1 MIKNKSFYKL
11 LKKFGY
17 ATNGIKLAVTRHTSF
32 VTHII
37 ISFLVYFLAIYFNI
51 NSVELMFVTSAVFL
65 VLIAELLNTAI
76 EESIN
81 CYTKEFK
88 RGFMISKDS
97 AAGAVLLAAF
107 YSIIIGIIVFGP
119 KFYILFFK

>member
-1 MIKNKSFYKL
+1 MNKEKGFYKL

-17 ATNGIKLAVTRHTSF
+17 ALNGIRLAITRHKSF

-37 ISFLVYFLAIYFNI
+37 TSFMVCFLSIYFKI
-51 NSVELMFVTSAVFL
+51 NSIELMFVMSAIFI
-65 VLIAELLNTAI
+65 VLITELINTAI

-88 RGFMISKDS
+88 KGFMISKDS

-107 YSIIIGIIVFGP
+107 YSIIIGIIVFSP
-119 KFYILFFK
+119 KFYVLFFK

>member
-1 MIKNKSFYKL
+1 MIKKPSLYKL

-17 ATNGIKLAVTRHTSF
+17 AANGIKLAVTGHTSF

-37 ISFLVYFLAIYFNI
+37 ISFFVFFLSIYFDI
-51 NSVELMFVTSAVFL
+51 TSTELMFVISAVFL
-65 VLIAELLNTAI
+65 VLITELMNTAI

-88 RGFMISKDS
+88 RGFMVSKDS

-119 KFYILFFK
+119 KFYALFLK

>member
-1 MIKNKSFYKL
+1 MKKDKKIYRL

-17 ATNGIKLAVTRHTSF
+17 AANGIKLAITRHTSF

-37 ISFLVYFLAIYFNI
+37 ISFLVCFLSIYFKI
-51 NSVELMFVTSAVFL
+51 DSVELMFVLSAIFI
-65 VLIAELLNTAI
+65 VLITELINTAI

-81 CYTKEFK
+81 GYTSEFK

-97 AAGAVLLAAF
+97 AAGAVLLASF
-107 YSIIIGIIVFGP
+107 YSVLIGIIVFGP
-119 KFYILFFK
+119 KFYILFFE

>member
-1 MIKNKSFYKL
+1 MNKNKRLYKL

-17 ATNGIKLAVTRHTSF
+17 AINGIKLAVTRHTSF

-37 ISFLVYFLAIYFNI
+37 ISFLVCFLATYFRI
-51 NSVELMFVTSAVFL
+51 SSIELMFVISAIFI
-65 VLIAELLNTAI
+65 VLITELINTAI

-81 CYTKEFK
+81 GYTKEFK

-97 AAGAVLLAAF
+97 SAGAVLLASI
-107 YSIIIGIIVFGP
+107 YSIIIGAIVFGP

>member
-1 MIKNKSFYKL
+1 MNKNKRFYKL

-17 ATNGIKLAVTRHTSF
+17 ASNGIKLAVTRHTSF

-37 ISFLVYFLAIYFNI
+37 ISFLVCFLAIYFRI
-51 NSVELMFVTSAVFL
+51 NSIELMFVISAIFI
-65 VLIAELLNTAI
+65 VLITELINTAI

-81 CYTKEFK
+81 GYTKEFK

-97 AAGAVLLAAF
+97 AAGAVLLAVF

>member
-1 MIKNKSFYKL
+1 MIKKKGFYRL

-17 ATNGIKLAVTRHTSF
+17 AANGIKLAITRHTSF

-37 ISFLVYFLAIYFNI
+37 ISFFAFFLSIYFNI
-51 NSVELMFVTSAVFL
+51 NSIELMFVMSAVFL
-65 VLIAELLNTAI
+65 VLITELLNTAI

-88 RGFMISKDS
+88 RGFMVSKDS

-119 KFYILFFK
+119 KFYALFLK